1 MYKKIIILLFVL
13 NSFVAFS
20 QKNSEQFPV
29 FPNCEKLQT
38 TELENCFNNEVENF
52 VFNNFKVPEKLS
64 TNYRGVV
71 NVLFEVDENGN
82 FKVQYVD
89 ANDETLVA
97 ESKRVFAKLPKI
109 SPPTFNGIPTYSK
122 YTFKIS
128 IPLQNPA
135 DKVNLKTDTNP
146 TETLA
151 TTSTGNKI
159 DKNKELVEFDSIIY
173 KKFENPQF
181 KSNLN
186 IPFSHSYYSQ
196 FDGALN
202 QVGSNNHTA
211 SKPYTYAEVSKYY
224 NLTAENEK
232 LLKNKRID

>member
-64 TNYRGVV
+64 SNYRGVV
-71 NVLFEVDENGN
+71 NVLFEVDEKGN

-109 SPPTFNGIPTYSK
+109 
-122 YTFKIS
+122 
-128 IPLQNPA
+128 
-135 DKVNLKTDTNP
+135 
-146 TETLA
+146 
-151 TTSTGNKI
+151 
-159 DKNKELVEFDSIIY
+159 
-173 KKFENPQF
+173 
-181 KSNLN
+181 
-186 IPFSHSYYSQ
+186 
-196 FDGALN
+196 
-202 QVGSNNHTA
+202 
-211 SKPYTYAEVSKYY
+211 
-224 NLTAENEK
+224 
-232 LLKNKRID
+232 